1 MPLLEVEGMTKFF
14 GGVKALD
21 QVSFN
26 IEPHEIKAVI
36 GPNGAGKTTL
46 FNIITKVFPST
57 SGTVKFKGEDITKL
71 KPHDI
76 NKMGIARTFQNARIF
91 TDLTA
96 LGNVMVGCHR
106 VTSTGLFGCGFA
118 LPKARKEE
126 QQAKEIAMECFN
138 FVGLERDASK
148 WAGDLPFGTRKL
160 LELARALA
168 SDPVLLLL
176 DEPATGLNDAERES
190 MRELIHQLVE
200 KGTTILLI
208 EHQMS
213 FVMGISNS
221 IVVLNY
227 GEKIAEG
234 TPDEIQ
240 NNAEVIA
247 AYLGTANA

>member
-1 MPLLEVEGMTKFF
+1 MPLLEVEGLTKYF

-46 FNIITKVFPST
+46 FNVITKVFPST
-57 SGTVKFKGEDITKL
+57 SGTVKFNGEDVTRFQ
-71 KPHDI
+71 PHDI
-76 NKMGIARTFQNARIF
+76 NKMGIARTFQNVRIF

-106 VTSTGLFGCGFA
+106 VTNTGLFGCGFA

-126 QQAKEIAMECFN
+126 EQVKQMAMEHFN
-138 FVGLERDASK
+138 FVGLERDASRL
-148 WAGDLPFGTRKL
+148 AGELPFGTRKL

-190 MRELIHQLVE
+190 MQKLIQQLVE
-200 KGTTILLI
+200 KGTSILLI

-213 FVMGISNS
+213 FVMGISNN

-227 GEKIAEG
+227 GKKIAEG
-234 TPDEIQ
+234 TPIEIQ
-240 NNAEVIA
+240 NNDEVIA
-247 AYLGTANA
+247 AYLGTANF